1 MHSKRRSKAQC
12 SARVNVPFIDPSF
25 RNQASGL
32 QLAPETYQAV
42 PMPSEL
48 SQQDLL
54 SSTSTI
60 PRVECQYWQNIS
72 TIESDSLHS
81 YSDSQNVREVF

>member
-1 MHSKRRSKAQC
+1 MLSEGQ
-12 SARVNVPFIDPSF
+12 VPFIDRSF

-32 QLAPETYQAV
+32 PLAPKTYQAV
-42 PMPSEL
+42 PMPGEL

-72 TIESDSLHS
+72 TIETDTLHS
-81 YSDSQNVREVF
+81 YSNTVHKILEKSSKNRLRGA